1 MLKKSFAFGLLA
13 AGLMVAPGAAMAQQ
27 FNVQEVD
34 QDGKAFGGSTVVN
47 NAELKNDQQLIKHKN
62 GRYCYSGSDGQFSAQ
77 RVNQKGEAAFHSAVV
92 NNAELASRQQTVNI
106 ADCHH
111 Y

>member
-27 FNVQEVD
+27 SNIQEVQ
-34 QDGKAFGGSTVVN
+34 QDGRAFGGSQVIN
-47 NAELKNDQQLIKHKN
+47 NAELKNNQQLIKLKD
-62 GRYCYSGSDGQFSAQ
+62 GRYCYSGSGGQFSAQ
-77 RVNQKGEAAFHSAVV
+77 RVNQTGEAAFDSTVV
-92 NNAELASRQQTVNI
+92 NNAELRNRQQTVDI
-106 ADCHH
+106 ASCR